1 MQKVQKY
8 FSKAEFYEKAIE
20 ILNKQK
26 EIAENMLFDYQLVS
40 NIVVSD
46 LLYDFVEISVQDFN
60 LLLL

>member
-1 MQKVQKY
+1 MQKY

-46 LLYDFVEISVQDFN
+46 LLYDFVEISVQD
-60 LLLL
+60 L